1 MNDIIKHFLSEV
13 KKAYEIQQL
22 SSSKRQVAKRLAESK
37 VKDKRFIIKLGLFS
51 LLFADTEFISK
62 GFF

>member
-1 MNDIIKHFLSEV
+1 MNEIIKHFLSEV

-22 SSSKRQVAKRLAESK
+22 SSSKRQVAIRLAESK
-37 VKDKRFIIKLGLFS
+37 VKEKRFIIKLGLFS
-51 LLFADTEFISK
+51 LVFADTEFISK